1 MEIEIKEKIDTL
13 EIKKVKLVKIF
24 NHNIFTDLI
33 LFIGLVVIFV
43 IILRYIFPII
53 NQCKN
58 YILYFF
64 KKLIYLDFLLTF

>member
-13 EIKKVKLVKIF
+13 EIKKVKLVKIL

>member
-1 MEIEIKEKIDTL
+1 M
-13 EIKKVKLVKIF
+13 KIF

>member
-1 MEIEIKEKIDTL
+1 MKS
-13 EIKKVKLVKIF
+13 VKIF
-24 NHNIFTDLI
+24 NRNILIDLI
-33 LFIGLVVIFV
+33 LVIDLVVVFV

>member
-1 MEIEIKEKIDTL
+1 MKKSILILKER
-13 EIKKVKLVKIF
+13 VKLMKIF
-24 NHNIFTDLI
+24 NNNIFVDLI

-53 NQCKN
+53 NQSKD

-64 KKLIYLDFLLTF
+64 KKVLYLSFLFSF

>member
-1 MEIEIKEKIDTL
+1 MKKSILILKER
-13 EIKKVKLVKIF
+13 VKLMKIF
-24 NHNIFTDLI
+24 NNNIFVDLI

-53 NQCKN
+53 NQSKD

-64 KKLIYLDFLLTF
+64 KKVFYLSFLFSF

>member
-1 MEIEIKEKIDTL
+1 MKS
-13 EIKKVKLVKIF
+13 VRIF
-24 NHNIFTDLI
+24 NRNILIDLI
-33 LFIGLVVIFV
+33 LVIGLVVIFV

>member
-1 MEIEIKEKIDTL
+1 MKS
-13 EIKKVKLVKIF
+13 VRIF
-24 NHNIFTDLI
+24 NRNILIDLI
-33 LFIGLVVIFV
+33 LVIDLVVIFV

>member
-1 MEIEIKEKIDTL
+1 MKS
-13 EIKKVKLVKIF
+13 VKIF
-24 NHNIFTDLI
+24 NRNILIDLI
-33 LFIGLVVIFV
+33 LVIGLVVIFV
-43 IILRYIFPII
+43 IILRYIFPIM

>member
-1 MEIEIKEKIDTL
+1 MKS
-13 EIKKVKLVKIF
+13 VKIF
-24 NHNIFTDLI
+24 NRNILIDLI
-33 LFIGLVVIFV
+33 LVIGLVVIFV

>member
-1 MEIEIKEKIDTL
+1 MKKSILILKER
-13 EIKKVKLVKIF
+13 VKLMKIF
-24 NHNIFTDLI
+24 NNNIFVDLI

-53 NQCKN
+53 NQCKD

-64 KKLIYLDFLLTF
+64 KKVLYLSFLFSF

>member
-1 MEIEIKEKIDTL
+1 MEIEIKEKIGTL
-13 EIKKVKLVKIF
+13 EIKKVKLVKIL